1 MPDTVD
7 ESAQGWADKYNDAAN
22 AVADFLDENF
32 ESLEPED
39 VKEFTKSEKALRKL
53 AKQMR
58 DEAIVFEMEGLSDDL
73 KAISKAT
80 ERGTKAILK
89 INDVKEKIQIVT
101 SVIKLGLAVV
111 SGNPG
116 AAVTAAKDLVKD
128 LKA

>member
-1 MPDTVD
+1 MPATVD
-7 ESAQGWADKYNDAAN
+7 ESAERWADKYNDAAN
-22 AVADFLDENF
+22 AIADFLDENF
-32 ESLEPED
+32 DSLVPED
-39 VKEFTKSEKALRKL
+39 VKEFTKAEKALRKL

-58 DEAIVFEMEGLSDDL
+58 DEAIVFKMEGLNEDL

-89 INDVKEKIQIVT
+89 INDVKNGIRIVT
-101 SVIKLGLAVV
+101 GVIKLGVAVV

-116 AAVTAAKDLVKD
+116 AAVAAAKDLAKD